1 MIPQKG
7 AKQHKPDTATMH
19 ARVRHQNASAS
30 ATRMTNGARR
40 RRASRQRARCQGASW
55 WREVW
60 WNGLRSPA
68 RGRGEGQG
76 GSDARRGGAE
86 RAWPTTERPST
97 AWPPNVRPTPATRQ
111 RGVVERLPPQVCAI
125 CHGGPRAAGP
135 KYDRASNG
143 RRPVGWPAD
152 AWPRRLSST
161 SRGESMHS
169 PATGSGA
176 PSATATTS
184 YHFLNVHHRHT
195 LGEAEPLESRA
206 DAVTGRRESPA
217 RYGAHPLFHLNAQ
230 RLLSPTDRQISV
242 DICRYL

>member
-7 AKQHKPDTATMH
+7 AKQHNPDTATMH

-111 RGVVERLPPQVCAI
+111 RGVVERLPPRSVPFVTAAPERPALNTTGLLTAVALSAGLRTPDPDVCPAQVGVSQHFRLRQGREHHQLPLPPAI
-125 CHGGPRAAGP
+125 I
-135 KYDRASNG
+135 
-143 RRPVGWPAD
+143 
-152 AWPRRLSST
+152 
-161 SRGESMHS
+161 
-169 PATGSGA
+169 
-176 PSATATTS
+176 
-184 YHFLNVHHRHT
+184 F
-195 LGEAEPLESRA
+195 
-206 DAVTGRRESPA
+206 
-217 RYGAHPLFHLNAQ
+217 
-230 RLLSPTDRQISV
+230 
-242 DICRYL
+242 